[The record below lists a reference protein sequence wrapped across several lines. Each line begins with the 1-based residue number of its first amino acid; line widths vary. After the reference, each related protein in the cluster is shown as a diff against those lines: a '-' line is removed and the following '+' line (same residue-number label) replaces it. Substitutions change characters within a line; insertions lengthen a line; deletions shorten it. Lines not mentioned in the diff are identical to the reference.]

1 MKMTPEQCRSARE
14 LLGWQQ
20 SELAYDSGMSQTD
33 ISLFEAGKGRRAYG
47 QQVEH
52 RSARHRR
59 NLVCQSRRRRRLNS
73 LDSVL
78 VIT

>member
-47 QQVEH
+47 QQVAIQHALEQGGVEFV
-52 RSARHRR
+52 SE
-59 NLVCQSRRRRRLNS
+59 NGEGPGVRLRKS
-73 LDSVL
+73 K
-78 VIT
+78 

>member
-33 ISLFEAGKGRRAYG
+33 ISLFEAGRGRRAYG
-47 QQVEH
+47 QQIAIQHAFEQAGVEFL
-52 RSARHRR
+52 SGKGAAPG
-59 NLVCQSRRRRRLNS
+59 VRLRKS
-73 LDSVL
+73 K
-78 VIT
+78 